1 MKFFHMKMLTPFT
14 TQQLPGNISHFSW
27 SLPAKTIQSHF
38 TLVLADQSWNCNK
51 KRKRKK
57 KGKESPP
64 TPCII
69 RLNKRDLKSYYL
81 ISTFSVDTFAGQYF
95 LSFMLLT
102 SILTFTSQWF
112 FIHLLMTLHLFCFG
126 FFFLVSEVS
135 KLTNICGRSS
145 EHIFRP

>member
-1 MKFFHMKMLTPFT
+1 MSKTWKSSIWKCWHPSQLNSCLGIYPISAEVC
-14 TQQLPGNISHFSW
+14 QQ
-27 SLPAKTIQSHF
+27 KQSNH
-38 TLVLADQSWNCNK
+38 TSPWYWQTKAGIVTKEERN
-51 KRKRKK
+51 
-57 KGKESPP
+57 KGKRVTP

-81 ISTFSVDTFAGQYF
+81 ISTLSVDTFAGQYF

-126 FFFLVSEVS
+126 FFFDKWSVQ
-135 KLTNICGRSS
+135 TD
-145 EHIFRP
+145 